1 MKHFHSQN
9 WKQKEIKKKEIEL
22 LSYNHFNQIVSL
34 SLPVSHEK
42 IKACQLL
49 LRKPPKLTY

>member
-34 SLPVSHEK
+34 SLPVSHK
-42 IKACQLL
+42 PLL
-49 LRKPPKLTY
+49 YFDVSTGIYRQTI